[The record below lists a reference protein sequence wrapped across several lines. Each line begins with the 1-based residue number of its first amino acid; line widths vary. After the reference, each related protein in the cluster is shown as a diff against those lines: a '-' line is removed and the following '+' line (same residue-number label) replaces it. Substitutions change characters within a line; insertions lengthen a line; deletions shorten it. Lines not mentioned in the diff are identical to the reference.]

1 MHSELTGT
9 AESMNKVRARAG
21 LPNVAYSTEALRNER
36 RWELAFEGTRW
47 SDIRRWG
54 IAKEVLAKQLGANIW
69 NRGVATTMKDQGT
82 GSAARYEATKGF
94 MPIPQSE
101 IDLSSGILKQNAG
114 WDASAL
120 FVSWNE

>member
-1 MHSELTGT
+1 
-9 AESMNKVRARAG
+9 
-21 LPNVAYSTEALRNER
+21 
-36 RWELAFEGTRW
+36 
-47 SDIRRWG
+47 
-54 IAKEVLAKQLGANIW
+54 
-69 NRGVATTMKDQGT
+69 
-82 GSAARYEATKGF
+82 